1 MDQNY
6 RNIDGNQRA
15 YIALVTFLLLAV
27 VVGYAAAHHMESAGH
42 WVTGMN
48 NQVVW
53 GLPHVFAIA
62 LVLAASGAANV
73 ASMSSVFGNKIYAP
87 WARLSGIS
95 AICLLIGGLIVL
107 VLDLGRPD
115 RLIIAMTHYNFRSI
129 FTWNIFLYT
138 GFVAVVVMYLWTMF
152 ERHASGWTSKA
163 GMVVLVWR
171 LVLTTGTGSIF
182 GFLVA
187 RQLYNSAMLA
197 PIFIVLSLVLGTAA
211 LLLILRLVQHWA
223 IAGALT
229 IVTDELVDRLLRLTG
244 FFIAIECLLVA
255 AFYLTGLYVAERRDA
270 AVFILADGG
279 VYTALFWVG
288 QILLGSLIP
297 LWLIF
302 GRPQRTVQSPML
314 TSSFI
319 FLGACCHLYVVI
331 IGGQVVPQVLF
342 PGKEVSS
349 SFYDG
354 VIASYSPSVYELLLG
369 TGGVA
374 LALLILLVLIRIL
387 PFLPESRVHR
397 VTG

>member
-42 WVTGMN
+42 RVTGMN

-152 ERHASGWTSKA
+152 ERHASVWTFKA
-163 GMVVLVWR
+163 GVVVLVWR

-187 RQLYNSAMLA
+187 RQLYNSAMLV

-279 VYTALFWVG
+279 VYTALFWAG

-314 TSSFI
+314 TSSSI

>member
-42 WVTGMN
+42 RVTGMN

-115 RLIIAMTHYNFRSI
+115 RLIIAMTHYNFHSI

-152 ERHASGWTSKA
+152 ERHASVWTFKA
-163 GMVVLVWR
+163 GVVVLVWR

>member
-42 WVTGMN
+42 RVTGMN

>member
-42 WVTGMN
+42 RVTGMN

-152 ERHASGWTSKA
+152 ERHASVWTFKA
-163 GMVVLVWR
+163 GVVVLVWR

-187 RQLYNSAMLA
+187 RQLYNSAMLV

-279 VYTALFWVG
+279 VYTALFWAG

-314 TSSFI
+314 TSSSI

-369 TGGVA
+369 TGE
-374 LALLILLVLIRIL
+374 LHWLC
-387 PFLPESRVHR
+387 
-397 VTG
+397 